1 MIELTIFF
9 LLIFLILGVPV
20 SFAIGLSGLLA
31 IMLGSDVAPFMAV
44 QQAIRGM
51 NSFSL
56 MAGPLFILAGEIL
69 SASKLSQRILDFCRA
84 CISQLRGGM
93 GMVSVMANMIFAG
106 ISGSGAATMS
116 AVSTLTVPELEKA
129 GYDRGFIASMIAGS
143 GALAPIIPP
152 STNMIV
158 YASLTGFS
166 VGKLFLGGLMPGVL
180 IGIALMGMCYWY
192 ARRHNVDAGTS
203 AFNGQALW
211 ITFKNAFFALI
222 TPVIIILGVTTGFFT
237 ATESGIVACLYG
249 LICGLFIYR
258 TLHLE
263 DLVGIF
269 KRAATSSAMLMMI
282 MGISNIYSYIF
293 AKENL
298 AATISDFMTSVST
311 NPTVVVLIIICIML
325 VIGCFMETLAAT
337 AVILPIVYPLILS
350 LGVDPLVF
358 GVLFS
363 IATVVG
369 ALTPPVG
376 LYLFLSMDIAKAKF
390 REAISYTLPVV
401 LIILLTMVAIMVFPG
416 IATFVP
422 NLLMGA

>member
-1 MIELTIFF
+1 MIVTSVVL
-9 LLIFLILGVPV
+9 LLIFLVLGVPV
-20 SFAIGLSGLLA
+20 SFAIGFSGLMA
-31 IMLGSDVAPFMAV
+31 IILGSDIPDFMAV
-44 QQAIRGM
+44 QQTIRGM

-69 SASKLSQRILDFCRA
+69 GAAKLSKLILDFCRA
-84 CISQLRGGM
+84 CIASLRGGL

-116 AVSTLTVPELEKA
+116 AVSTLTVPELKKA

-166 VGKLFLGGLMPGVL
+166 VGKLFMGGLVPGLL
-180 IGIALMGMCYWY
+180 IGFALMGMCYWY
-192 ARRHNVDAGTS
+192 AKKHNVDAGTGRFS
-203 AFNGQALW
+203 SSELWAAF
-211 ITFKNAFFALI
+211 KKAFFALI
-222 TPVIIILGVTTGFFT
+222 TPVIIIAGVVSGIFT
-237 ATESGIVACLYG
+237 ATESGIIACLYA
-249 LICGLFIYR
+249 LICGLFIYK
-258 TLHLE
+258 TLKVR
-263 DLVGIF
+263 DLLSIF
-269 KRAATSSAMLMMI
+269 KRAASSSAMLMMI

-293 AKENL
+293 ARENL
-298 AATISDFMTSVST
+298 AEAIKNFMLSVST
-311 NPTVVVLIIICIML
+311 NPTVVVLIIIGIML

-337 AVILPIVYPLILS
+337 AVILPIVYPLVIS
-350 LGVDPLVF
+350 LGVDPLMF

-363 IATVVG
+363 IATVIG

-376 LYLFLSMDIAKAKF
+376 LYLFLSMSIADAPFK
-390 REAISYTLPVV
+390 EAISYTVPIVM
-401 LIILLTMVAIMVFPG
+401 IILLVMLIMLVWPPLV
-416 IATFVP
+416 TFVP

>member
-1 MIELTIFF
+1 MITISVVF
-9 LLIFLILGVPV
+9 LLIFLVLGVPV
-20 SFAIGLSGLLA
+20 AFAIGFSGLMA
-31 IMLGSDVAPFMAV
+31 IILGSNIPDFMAV
-44 QQAIRGM
+44 QQTIRGM

-69 SASKLSQRILDFCRA
+69 GTAKLSTLILDFCRA
-84 CISQLRGGM
+84 CIASLRGGL

-116 AVSTLTVPELEKA
+116 AVSTLTVPELKKA
-129 GYDRGFIASMIAGS
+129 GYDKGFIASMIAGS

-166 VGKLFLGGLMPGVL
+166 VGKLFLGGLVPGLL
-180 IGIALMGMCYWY
+180 IGFALMGMCYWY
-192 ARRHNVDAGTS
+192 ARKYDVDAGTGK
-203 AFNGQALW
+203 FDRGELW
-211 ITFKNAFFALI
+211 ITFKKAFFALI
-222 TPVIIILGVTTGFFT
+222 TPIIIIAGVVSGIFT
-237 ATESGIVACLYG
+237 ATESGIIACLYA
-249 LICGLFIYR
+249 LICGLFIYK
-258 TLHLE
+258 TLKIR
-263 DLVGIF
+263 DLLPIF
-269 KRAATSSAMLMMI
+269 KRAASSSAMLMMI

-298 AATISDFMTSVST
+298 AEVIKSFMLSVST
-311 NPTVVVLIIICIML
+311 NPTVIVLIIIGIML

-337 AVILPIVYPLILS
+337 AVILPIVYPLIIS
-350 LGVDPLVF
+350 LGVDPLMF

-363 IATVVG
+363 ISTVIG

-376 LYLFLSMDIAKAKF
+376 LYLFLSMSIADAPFK
-390 REAISYTLPVV
+390 EAISYTLPVV
-401 LIILLTMVAIMVFPG
+401 LIILFVMLIMLIWPPLV
-416 IATFVP
+416 TFVP

>member
-1 MIELTIFF
+1 MITISVVLLLVF
-9 LLIFLILGVPV
+9 LVLGVPV
-20 SFAIGLSGLLA
+20 AFAIGFSGLIA
-31 IMLGSDVAPFMAV
+31 IILGSDIPDFMAV
-44 QQAIRGM
+44 QQTIRGM

-69 SASKLSQRILDFCRA
+69 GTAKLSTLILDFCRA
-84 CISQLRGGM
+84 CIASLRGGL

-116 AVSTLTVPELEKA
+116 AVSTLTVPELKKA

-166 VGKLFLGGLMPGVL
+166 VGKLFLGGLVPGLL
-180 IGIALMGMCYWY
+180 IGFALMGMCYWY
-192 ARRHNVDAGTS
+192 ARKHNVDAGTGKFDKGELWT
-203 AFNGQALW
+203 AF
-211 ITFKNAFFALI
+211 KKAFFALI
-222 TPVIIILGVTTGFFT
+222 TPIIIIAGVVSGIFT
-237 ATESGIVACLYG
+237 ATESGIIACLYA
-249 LICGLFIYR
+249 LICGLFIYK
-258 TLHLE
+258 TLKIR
-263 DLVGIF
+263 DLLSIF
-269 KRAATSSAMLMMI
+269 KRAASSSAMLMMI

-293 AKENL
+293 ARENL
-298 AATISDFMTSVST
+298 AEAIKGFMLSVST
-311 NPTVVVLIIICIML
+311 NPTVIVLIIIGIML

-337 AVILPIVYPLILS
+337 AVILPIVYPLVIS
-350 LGVDPLVF
+350 LGVDPLMF

-363 IATVVG
+363 ISTVIG

-376 LYLFLSMDIAKAKF
+376 LYLFLSMSIADAPFK
-390 REAISYTLPVV
+390 EAISYTLPVV
-401 LIILLTMVAIMVFPG
+401 LIILFVMLIMLIWPPLV
-416 IATFVP
+416 TFVP

>member
-1 MIELTIFF
+1 MIAIAIIT
-9 LLIFLILGVPV
+9 LLIFLVIGVPV

-31 IMLGSDVAPFMAV
+31 ILLGSDVPPFVAV

-69 SASKLSQRILDFCRA
+69 GSAKLSSRILDFCRA
-84 CISQLRGGM
+84 CIAQLRGGL

-116 AVSTLTVPELEKA
+116 AVSTLTVPELKKA
-129 GYDRGFIASMIAGS
+129 GYDRAFIASTIAGS

-166 VGKLFLGGLMPGVL
+166 VGKLFLGGLVPGIL
-180 IGIALMGMCYWY
+180 IGFALMGLCYWY
-192 ARRHNVDAGTS
+192 AKKYNVDAGS
-203 AFNGQALW
+203 H
-211 ITFKNAFFALI
+211 TFSLHAVWSSFKRAFFALI
-222 TPVIIILGVTTGFFT
+222 IPFIIIGGVVSGFCT
-237 ATESGIVACLYG
+237 ATESGIVACLYA

-258 TLHLE
+258 TLHLR
-263 DLVGIF
+263 DLPGIF
-269 KRAATSSAMLMMI
+269 KRAASSSAMLMMI

-298 AATISDFMTSVST
+298 ASTISEFMLSVSQ
-311 NPTVVVLIIICIML
+311 NPTVVVLIIIGIML

-337 AVILPIVYPLILS
+337 AVILPIVYPLVLS
-350 LGVDPLVF
+350 LGVDPLMF

-363 IATVVG
+363 ISTVVG

-376 LYLFLSMDIAKAKF
+376 LYLFLSMSIAEAPFK
-390 REAISYTLPVV
+390 EAIRYTLPVV
-401 LIILLTMVAIMVFPG
+401 LIILVVMLIMLVWPPLV
-416 IATFVP
+416 TFVP

>member
-1 MIELTIFF
+1 MITIAVIT
-9 LLIFLILGVPV
+9 LLIFLVLGVPV

-31 IMLGSDVAPFMAV
+31 IIIGSDVPSFMAV

-69 SASKLSQRILDFCRA
+69 GAAQLSKRIISFCRA
-84 CISQLRGGM
+84 CISQLRGGL

-116 AVSTLTVPELEKA
+116 AVSTLTVPELKKA
-129 GYDRGFIASMIAGS
+129 GYNRAFIASMIAGS

-166 VGKLFLGGLMPGVL
+166 VGKLFLGGIVPGIL
-180 IGIALMGMCYWY
+180 IGFALMGMCYWY
-192 ARRHNVDAGTS
+192 ARKHNVDAGASTLS
-203 AFNGQALW
+203 LPAIWQS
-211 ITFKNAFFALI
+211 FKDAFFALI
-222 TPVIIILGVTTGFFT
+222 TPIIIIAGVISGIFT
-237 ATESGIVACLYG
+237 ATESGIIACLYA

-258 TLHLE
+258 TLKLR
-263 DLVGIF
+263 DLLGIF
-269 KRAATSSAMLMMI
+269 KRATSSSAMLMMI

-293 AKENL
+293 ARENL
-298 AATISDFMTSVST
+298 AETIKRFMLSVSSD
-311 NPTVVVLIIICIML
+311 PTVVVLIIIGIML

-337 AVILPIVYPLILS
+337 AVILPIVYPLVLS
-350 LGVDPLVF
+350 LGVDPLMF

-376 LYLFLSMDIAKAKF
+376 LYLFLSMSIADAPFK
-390 REAISYTLPVV
+390 EAIRYTAPVV
-401 LIILLTMVAIMVFPG
+401 LIILVVMLWMLVWPPLV
-416 IATFVP
+416 TFVP

>member
-1 MIELTIFF
+1 MIVTSVVL
-9 LLIFLILGVPV
+9 LLIFLVLGVPV
-20 SFAIGLSGLLA
+20 SFAIGFSGLMA
-31 IMLGSDVAPFMAV
+31 IILGSDIPDFMAV
-44 QQAIRGM
+44 QQTIRGM

-69 SASKLSQRILDFCRA
+69 GAAKLSKLILDFCRA
-84 CISQLRGGM
+84 CIASLRGGL

-116 AVSTLTVPELEKA
+116 AVSTLTVPELKKA

-166 VGKLFLGGLMPGVL
+166 VGKLFMGGLVPGLL
-180 IGIALMGMCYWY
+180 IGFALMGMCYWY
-192 ARRHNVDAGTS
+192 AKKHNVDAGTGRFS
-203 AFNGQALW
+203 SSELWAAF
-211 ITFKNAFFALI
+211 KKAFFALI
-222 TPVIIILGVTTGFFT
+222 TPVIIIAGVVSGIFT
-237 ATESGIVACLYG
+237 ATESGIIACLYA
-249 LICGLFIYR
+249 LICGLFIYK
-258 TLHLE
+258 TLKVR
-263 DLVGIF
+263 DLLSIF
-269 KRAATSSAMLMMI
+269 KRAASSSAMLMMI

-293 AKENL
+293 ARENL
-298 AATISDFMTSVST
+298 AETIKNFMLSVST
-311 NPTVVVLIIICIML
+311 NPTVVVLIIIGIML

-337 AVILPIVYPLILS
+337 AVILPIVYPLVIS
-350 LGVDPLVF
+350 LGVDPLMF

-363 IATVVG
+363 IATVIG

-376 LYLFLSMDIAKAKF
+376 LYLFLSMSIADAPFK
-390 REAISYTLPVV
+390 EAISYTVPIVM
-401 LIILLTMVAIMVFPG
+401 IILLVMLIMLVWPPLV
-416 IATFVP
+416 TFVP